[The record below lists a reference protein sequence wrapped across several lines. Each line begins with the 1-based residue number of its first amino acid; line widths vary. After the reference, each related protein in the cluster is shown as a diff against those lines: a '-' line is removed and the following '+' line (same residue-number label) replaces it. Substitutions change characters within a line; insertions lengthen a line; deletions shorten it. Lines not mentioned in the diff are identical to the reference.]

1 MYISEKSDV
10 LEIMKDQFDECI
22 RQIVD
27 FMEQLWMLKES
38 YYFELGSLYVDFKCV
53 QMENMLQKCEEFSG
67 SFGFR

>member
-53 QMENMLQKCEEFSG
+53 QMENMLQKCGEFSG